1 MKTAKRK
8 PRKRVNRVKK
18 LDQLFSLWIRDRDG
32 CCRRCGTTNRCQAA
46 HIVSRRYRAV
56 RWLPE
61 NCITLCVGCHHWWHM
76 NPLEAEL
83 WIISEIGGA
92 TFASIR
98 QKALSMEKQ
107 DLDELIRKFS

>member
-1 MKTAKRK
+1 
-8 PRKRVNRVKK
+8 
-18 LDQLFSLWIRDRDG
+18 
-32 CCRRCGTTNRCQAA
+32 
-46 HIVSRRYRAV
+46 
-56 RWLPE
+56 
-61 NCITLCVGCHHWWHM
+61 M